1 MAQIV
6 LPVEKILDTIPQVD
20 RFLRRYHLPFVCRCF
35 GDVFLQYT
43 MRQMMIARRMMPPTT
58 PPAIPAALIL
68 GVMTGPLV
76 GFVITN
82 EINGEKTFNIQVLIP
97 LF

>member
-1 MAQIV
+1 
-6 LPVEKILDTIPQVD
+6 
-20 RFLRRYHLPFVCRCF
+20 
-35 GDVFLQYT
+35 
-43 MRQMMIARRMMPPTT
+43 MIARRMMPPTT

-82 EINGEKTFNIQVLIP
+82 EINGKKHSIFKFLP
-97 LF
+97 LYSCRKKENLFSFSRA